1 MNGQDTI
8 MQISRRLGA
17 VFICLLALFSSGSF
31 AALGSCPDNSAYPLS
46 GCSVDGVNPSG
57 FPYFDQLVNVQ
68 YAERSARNDGFNLN
82 ANFYQ
87 GSFRSHLYVTPED
100 MFDISKTKYSLKAKV
115 IDGVASGTISIRGR
129 IDELGITP
137 KKKKK
142 KKSPLLMK
150 ADLSGEWGISDDG
163 TLIGFNTE
171 NIVCNDAI
179 NAYLGGGGCTENESL
194 YLSLLESV
202 LTGEKNIKT
211 VGVSVATVPLPAA
224 AWLFGSGL
232 LGLIGL
238 ARRKKTT

>member
-1 MNGQDTI
+1 ML
-8 MQISRRLGA
+8 ISRLLGA
-17 VFICLLALFSSGSF
+17 VLVCLLALSSGGSF
-31 AALGSCPDNSAYPLS
+31 AAIGSCPDNSAYPLS
-46 GCSVDGVNPSG
+46 GCSVDGVSPSG

-82 ANFYQ
+82 AHFYQ

-100 MFDISKTKYSLKAKV
+100 MFDISKTKYSLNAKV

-179 NAYLGGGGCTENESL
+179 NAYLGGCTENESL
-194 YLSLLESV
+194 YLSLLESI

-232 LGLIGL
+232 LGLAAIS
-238 ARRKKTT
+238 RRKSKARQFA